1 MRTLTTGLV
10 AVAATASLAFAV
22 APPIAP
28 ESAPDLE
35 AVPYMDTD
43 IAGDGNGLNGQGL
56 ADGSVPETATGPA
69 HVAEGDILGARI
81 TSLYEEVQ
89 GADGL
94 TDRVL
99 TGLEFRT
106 GLPTE
111 PTATSAPLIHR
122 FIGNTGGCT
131 FWVQSYTGTNGTNA
145 HGTASVR
152 LFDTSCGLEPTD
164 DPLGANETVTGD
176 WITWSWDADHGE
188 MVVTLDFN
196 HALADERLTSR
207 IDRGEYYLLEYLENR
222 LNTGAVTAPVIDE
235 MTGGGFAVIGAD
247 IPADEEPS
255 GEDQPTTEEDG
266 STTGGGDSET
276 GGTAS

>member
-10 AVAATASLAFAV
+10 AVAATASLAFTV
-22 APPIAP
+22 APALDS
-28 ESAPDLE
+28 ETAPDLE
-35 AVPYMDTD
+35 TVPYMDTD
-43 IAGDGNGLNGQGL
+43 LAGDGNGLNGQGL
-56 ADGSVPETATGPA
+56 AEGAVPETATGPA
-69 HVAEGDILGARI
+69 HIAEGDILGARI
-81 TSLYEEVQ
+81 TSLYEEVE

-106 GLPTE
+106 GLAAE

-122 FIGNTGGCT
+122 FIGSTGGCT
-131 FWVQSYTGTNGTNA
+131 FWVQSYTGTNGSTA

-164 DPLGANETVTGD
+164 DPLGASETVTGD

-188 MVVTLDFN
+188 MVVALDFE
-196 HALADERLTSR
+196 HGLADERITSR

-222 LNTGAVTAPVIDE
+222 VNTGVITAPVIDE
-235 MTGGGFAVIGAD
+235 MTGGGYAVIGAD
-247 IPADEEPS
+247 IPADEEPAA
-255 GEDQPTTEEDG
+255 ETEPTSEE
-266 STTGGGDSET
+266 GGSET
-276 GGTAS
+276 GGTES